1 MNNTFV
7 IAEAG
12 VNHNGSMKLAKKL
25 IDEASKAGADAVKFQ
40 SFKAKQLVTKNA
52 KKADYQKE
60 TTDKIENQ
68 YQMIKKLEL
77 DYEKHQELMDYCK
90 TKDILFLSSPFDLE
104 SIDLLSNLDIEIL
117 KIPSGEINNVPYL
130 RKVGQLRMKVIL
142 STGMATMGEIEFAL
156 KILRDGG
163 TTDITVLH
171 CNTEY
176 PTPMEDVNLT
186 AMNTIK
192 NSFKVEVG
200 YSDHTLGI
208 EIALAAVSLGA
219 KIIEKH
225 FTLDKNKE
233 GPDHLA
239 SIEPLELRSMVSA
252 IRNIE
257 KALGDG
263 IKKPSKSE
271 IKNIKIA
278 RKSIIAKDKIEKG
291 EVFTEDN
298 LDIKRP
304 GDGIPPVFWDT
315 LIGNKAKRDFYKDEL
330 IEI

>member
-278 RKSIIAKDKIEKG
+278 RKSIIAKDKIKKG

>member
-1 MNNTFV
+1 
-7 IAEAG
+7 
-12 VNHNGSMKLAKKL
+12 MKLAKKL